1 MIDKDAA
8 LHAEW
13 AELGLTDFSAEGYK
27 PRLERERALA
37 VEGKGPGAWLER
49 FLANSRRNGDRQGS

>member
-1 MIDKDAA
+1 MITPTDPI
-8 LHAEW
+8 HAEW
-13 AELGLTDFSAEGYK
+13 AKLGLTDFSAEGYK

-49 FLANSRRNGDRQGS
+49 FLADCQSLR